1 MSRFEDDDADRTGG
15 PPMHPGVGID
25 QADPA
30 VDRDGMESGAPGL
43 ADVDDVVDAQ
53 PAATPSPKKRSI
65 VPIAAFGVVFL
76 GVLGAVGYSM
86 LGMLA
91 GKAPAALPQEAY
103 SAAPPVVEPPAAQPA
118 VAAVV
123 TASPASAVDASPAQ
137 ATQPVVVQ
145 IPPEAHASAQPSA
158 SQTVQPQV
166 AQQVSQQTATAP
178 AATPAVTSAIDT
190 QVAQGL
196 QASIDRIDARIEQ
209 LSREVAQLREQR
221 TRVAAAPAA
230 QVVAAPASSKPRRAA
245 ARSASPAEASASTA
259 VATPQS
265 KSSDTIASMSLRA
278 VFPPTGAD
286 MQAWVMDGE
295 TLRVVSKGSSI
306 GDGRV
311 LEVRPD
317 RVVTD
322 RGVIR

>member
-1 MSRFEDDDADRTGG
+1 MSRFEDDDADRAGG

-25 QADPA
+25 QAEP
-30 VDRDGMESGAPGL
+30 VMDRDGVEPDSPGL
-43 ADVDDVVDAQ
+43 ADGDDVVDAQ

-86 LGMLA
+86 FGMLA

-103 SAAPPVVEPPAAQPA
+103 SAAPPVAEQPPAQPA

-123 TASPASAVDASPAQ
+123 AASPASAVDVSSAQ
-137 ATQPVVVQ
+137 GAQPVVVQ

-158 SQTVQPQV
+158 APTAQPPVVQQV
-166 AQQVSQQTATAP
+166 AVAP

-230 QVVAAPASSKPRRAA
+230 QVAAAPASSKPRRAA
-245 ARSASPAEASASTA
+245 ARSASPAQASASAA
-259 VATPQS
+259 VATLDS

-295 TLRVVSKGSSI
+295 TLRVVSKGSSL